1 MGRFLSIRYRL
12 GALVAA
18 VALAL
23 SVLDMWLIPGRVAA
37 QEAEELRERAT
48 VLAEVLAGPMGVAM
62 DLEQPAETLGETL
75 ATGLRD
81 KLVRWAVVYGA
92 SGKKV
97 AAVGE
102 GSGSAPETTA
112 ALKGWQQPDTIVATA
127 DVRVSNRPSS
137 LGTIA
142 VAVRSERIG
151 QRRDRSQREMALQA
165 GIILALGILFAWLV
179 SDRMAKSMQRITQAA
194 RQIAR
199 GDVSGHLDLKESGD
213 ELGEMAKEFQ
223 AMNAQLK
230 HLQDSAVQVA
240 SGDLTGLI
248 EGQGELFAAFRHMV
262 DNLRQLATRIARSS
276 NSVASAAAGMFSSVR
291 EQETSSTQQNSALE
305 EIRRTV
311 ETLAASAEQVAMDA
325 AAVREMAQKSLTST
339 QHTAEQ
345 TRLVSSHSDRIG
357 EILALIQDIA
367 DKSDL
372 LALNAA
378 LEGTKAGEVGRGFS
392 LVAAEMR
399 RLSEHVM
406 DSVRDIR
413 KLVADMHQASHASVL
428 ATEEGTKLA
437 RDTAAAAAKI
447 SEAVARQ
454 REGTAQVRT
463 AIVDIV
469 GAVNDSL
476 SGSAETTRN
485 AESLLQ
491 LSHEL
496 KVAAKNFR
504 VGGQDSPDIAD
515 ESPR

>member
-1 MGRFLSIRYRL
+1 MERFFSIRYKL

-18 VALAL
+18 VAVVL
-23 SVLDMWLIPGRVAA
+23 SLMDIWLIPGRVAA
-37 QEAEELRERAT
+37 QEEKELQERAS
-48 VLAEVLAGPMGVAM
+48 VLADVLAGPMSVAM
-62 DLEQPAETLGETL
+62 DLEQPPETL
-75 ATGLRD
+75 AESLSTGLRD
-81 KLVRWAVVYGA
+81 KLVRWAAVYAA
-92 SGKKV
+92 SGRRV
-97 AAVGE
+97 AAVGD
-102 GSGSAPETTA
+102 GSAPDNRQ
-112 ALKGWQQPDTIVATA
+112 ALEHWQQPNTMLATA
-127 DVRVSNRPSS
+127 EVRVRNRPSA
-137 LGTIA
+137 LGT
-142 VAVRSERIG
+142 VAVSLHSQRIE

-165 GIILALGILFAWLV
+165 GIILALGVVIAWAV
-179 SDRMAKSMQRITQAA
+179 SDRMAKSMYRITQAA
-194 RQIAR
+194 RLIAR
-199 GDVSGHLDLKESGD
+199 GDVSAHLDLKESRD
-213 ELGEMAKEFQ
+213 EMGEMAKAFQ
-223 AMNAQLK
+223 AMNTQLK
-230 HLQDSAVQVA
+230 QLQDSAVRVA
-240 SGDLTGLI
+240 NGDLTGSI
-248 EGQGELFAAFRHMV
+248 EGEGELFVAFRHMV

-291 EQETSSTQQNSALE
+291 EQETSGTQQNSALE

-311 ETLAASAEQVAMDA
+311 ETLSASAEQVALDA
-325 AAVREMAQKSLTST
+325 ATVREMAQKSLTST

-428 ATEEGTKLA
+428 ATEEGIKLA

-454 REGTAQVRT
+454 REGTAQVKT
-463 AIVDIV
+463 AIVDVV
-469 GAVNDSL
+469 GAVNDSM
-476 SGSAETTRN
+476 SSNGETTHN

-496 KVAAKNFR
+496 KLAAKNFR
-504 VGGQDSPDIAD
+504 VSGHDSPEIAD
-515 ESPR
+515 EGPR

>member
-1 MGRFLSIRYRL
+1 MMRLFSIRYKL

-18 VALAL
+18 VAFVLAF
-23 SVLDMWLIPGRVAA
+23 LDMWLIPGRVAA
-37 QEAEELRERAT
+37 QEEKELRERAS
-48 VLAEVLAGPMGVAM
+48 VLADVLAGPMGVAM
-62 DLEQPAETLGETL
+62 DLEQPPETLAETLSI
-75 ATGLRD
+75 GLRD
-81 KLVRWAVVYGA
+81 KLVRWAVVYGPA
-92 SGKKV
+92 GQRV
-97 AAVGE
+97 AAAGDR
-102 GSGSAPETTA
+102 SAPDTK
-112 ALKGWQQPDTIVATA
+112 LGLDQWQQPNTIVGTSE
-127 DVRVSNRPSS
+127 VRVRNRSTALGVVALALDSNR
-137 LGTIA
+137 IA
-142 VAVRSERIG
+142 EQRARSH
-151 QRRDRSQREMALQA
+151 QEMGLQA
-165 GIILALGILFAWLV
+165 VIILGLGLVLAWFV
-179 SDRMAKSMQRITQAA
+179 TDGMAKSMQRITRAA

-199 GDVSGHLDLKESGD
+199 GDVSGSVDLKESRD
-213 ELGEMAKEFQ
+213 ELGEMAKAFQ
-223 AMNAQLK
+223 AMNTQLK
-230 HLQDSAVQVA
+230 QLQDSAVRVA
-240 SGDLTGLI
+240 NGDLTGSI
-248 EGQGELFAAFRHMV
+248 HGEGELFVAFHHMV

-276 NSVASAAAGMFSSVR
+276 NSVASAAASMFSSVR
-291 EQETSSTQQNSALE
+291 EQETSGTQQNSALE

-311 ETLAASAEQVAMDA
+311 DTLSASAEQVAVDA
-325 AAVREMAQKSLTST
+325 STVREMAQRSLTST

-428 ATEEGTKLA
+428 ATEEGIKLA

-447 SEAVARQ
+447 SEAAARQ
-454 REGTAQVRT
+454 REGTSQVRT
-463 AIVDIV
+463 AVVDIV

-476 SGSAETTRN
+476 SSSGQTTRN

-504 VGGQDSPDIAD
+504 VDGHDSSEIAD
-515 ESPR
+515 ESSR